1 MKRTVIGAFLFV
13 LSSVAHAGLISI
25 GFEEVQAGYTP
36 QPQFKPQIISNQFA
50 SLGIIFENA
59 LVGDCTNSAYGTG
72 VVHLYSEGKG
82 ACGDYTPDIKMFF
95 VNPNDINERAFTTFF
110 SILVTDGND
119 TTLEAYDVDNNL
131 LTSISTID
139 GGKNEILTLKEI
151 GDIAWLN
158 IFSISD
164 GTGYDDIV
172 FEEVK
177 LFSVPEPVGLAI
189 MGLALAGM
197 ASLGRKRTTRIAP
210 ILNSL

>member
-1 MKRTVIGAFLFV
+1 
-13 LSSVAHAGLISI
+13 
-25 GFEEVQAGYTP
+25 
-36 QPQFKPQIISNQFA
+36 
-50 SLGIIFENA
+50 
-59 LVGDCTNSAYGTG
+59 
-72 VVHLYSEGKG
+72 VHLYSEGKG

-95 VNPNDINERAFTTFF
+95 INPNDINERAFTTFF

-139 GGKNEILTLKEI
+139 GGKNETLTLKEI

-164 GTGYDDIV
+164 GTGYDDIL

-177 LFSVPEPVGLAI
+177 LFSVSEPVGLAI
-189 MGLALAGM
+189 MGLALAGIGF
-197 ASLGRKRTTRIAP
+197 SRKKKNR
-210 ILNSL
+210 

>member
-50 SLGIIFENA
+50 SLGIVFENA

-139 GGKNEILTLKEI
+139 GGKNETLTLEEI

-177 LFSVPEPVGLAI
+177 LFSVSEPVGLAI
-189 MGLALAGM
+189 MGLALAGIGF
-197 ASLGRKRTTRIAP
+197 SRKKKKH
-210 ILNSL
+210 

>member
-13 LSSVAHAGLISI
+13 LSSVAHAGMISI
-25 GFEEVQAGYTP
+25 GFEEVQAGYKP

-50 SLGIIFENA
+50 SLGIVFENA
-59 LVGDCTNSAYGTG
+59 LVGDCTNAAFGTG
-72 VVHLYSEGKG
+72 VVHLYSEGSG

-119 TTLEAYDVDNNL
+119 TTLEAYDVNNNL
-131 LTSISTID
+131 LTSVSTMN
-139 GGKNEILTLKEI
+139 GGKNETLTLEEV

-164 GTGYDDIV
+164 GTGYDDIL

-177 LFSVPEPVGLAI
+177 LFSVSEPFGLTI
-189 MGLALAGM
+189 MALALSGIGF
-197 ASLGRKRTTRIAP
+197 SRKKRK
-210 ILNSL
+210 N